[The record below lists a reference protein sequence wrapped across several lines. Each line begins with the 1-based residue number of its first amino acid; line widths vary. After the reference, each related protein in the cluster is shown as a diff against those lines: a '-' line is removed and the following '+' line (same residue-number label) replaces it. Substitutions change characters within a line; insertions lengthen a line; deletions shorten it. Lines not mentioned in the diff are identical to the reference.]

1 MNATFFCQTRFS
13 DNGSLSDKAGAVSS
27 NGAVSPGQALANM
40 VDVLQK
46 DCMHDLPTPDVSL
59 VSVVVRARGVRNWR
73 QAVYGGALLMPTLR
87 MGCLDATIRFRF
99 WADDLEEV
107 DAAVATLH
115 ARLSADEMS
124 CTGFVCVARQG
135 ALLAEH
141 TLSPRIW
148 HKAIDYRILYEFYGH
163 HPDVAAPRR
172 PASC

>member
-13 DNGSLSDKAGAVSS
+13 DDGSLSDKAGAVSS

-40 VDVLQK
+40 VDILQK
-46 DCMHDLPTPDVSL
+46 DYMHDLPAPDVSL

-73 QAVYGGALLMPTLR
+73 EAVYGGALSPPALR
-87 MGCLDATIRFRF
+87 MGCLDATIRLRF
-99 WADDLEEV
+99 WAADLEEV

-115 ARLSADEMS
+115 GRLSADGMS
-124 CTGFVCVARQG
+124 CPGFVCVVRQG
-135 ALLAEH
+135 TLLAEH

-163 HPDVAAPRR
+163 HPDVAVPRR
-172 PASC
+172 PSH